1 MKNTSISVESNFHSC
16 ILFVKG
22 HVGAAWVMTERLGKP
37 REAREAQVVGAAE
50 DQLIAFAEYRW
61 TKLIA
66 KLFYAS
72 L

>member
-1 MKNTSISVESNFHSC
+1 
-16 ILFVKG
+16 VKG